1 MEQNMTRHALLYE
14 QYESSVF
21 SLILDEIMKREGEL
35 LLTENEQM
43 KEDSNTEPSSLLD
56 KRCMKALKRK
66 QAHDIGVKAFRK
78 MKQMMAPVSVVFF
91 VIFIIFLVPFCTVS
105 AFRVSSLNL
114 VANTFDKG
122 TVITANKR
130 HMNNEHNEPN
140 NISKYPTWF
149 PEGEWKLVYLCD
161 EPTLFL
167 TRYEDQSSNTVFYS
181 EIPVEGSSLTVDTEN
196 AEIIKDVRVHDS
208 DAMMSVKDGLII
220 LVWIDDVQ
228 SVICNLEI
236 SGSYD
241 ILSPETALRIAES
254 IILPSG

>member
-105 AFRVSSLNL
+105 AFRESSLNL
-114 VANTFDKG
+114 VVNTFDKG
-122 TVITANKR
+122 TVISANKW
-130 HMNNEHNEPN
+130 HTNNDPN
-140 NISKYPTWF
+140 TVLKYPTWF